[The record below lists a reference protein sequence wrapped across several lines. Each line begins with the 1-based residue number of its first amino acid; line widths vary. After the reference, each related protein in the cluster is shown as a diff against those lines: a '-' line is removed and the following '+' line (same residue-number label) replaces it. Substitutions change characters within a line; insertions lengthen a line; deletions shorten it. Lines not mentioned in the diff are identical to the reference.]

1 MIPQHT
7 IDTLLDRADIVTVI
21 GEYVE
26 LKKRGVNYVA
36 CCPFHNEK
44 TASFVV
50 SPARQTWH
58 CFGGCSEGGN
68 VIGFLMKKEA
78 LTFPEAVRKLAVRYG
93 IAIDD
98 EPESNDQREKRQKR
112 EALLNLNQRVADFY
126 AHCLNSEQGANA
138 LHYAHSRWSEDYC
151 AEIGLGYAP
160 TGNALLAWAFE
171 RGENVDYLIELGLI
185 RIKEKSNASEE
196 TQMYD
201 FYRERLVIPIR
212 DKARNVIGFTC
223 RDLTG
228 KPGMAKYLNSTESL
242 VYHKGE
248 TVFGIDFAWREA
260 MKTQNFFLVEGAPD
274 AMKMQSVGL
283 HTAVAPLGSAWTKEQ
298 LELLKRA
305 APSVCFINDA
315 DPVPDGKDYGNG
327 ISFVLKN
334 GELALK
340 LGLNVSVRELP
351 CKEGNIKQDPGD
363 FFTSASKL
371 KQLKEEDFILWTAQ
385 KLIKK
390 EDGNFKK
397 YEALMTVAEL
407 ASYISDD
414 TCLEM
419 YIEDLVKF
427 RKGKEWWRNII
438 FNKRR
443 ERRQAK
449 ENKGEIDLR
458 QYGFVEENGAYCGI
472 SERGEQQWS
481 NFTMHPLYHILD
493 EDSPRRLF
501 TVKNQ
506 RGQEQILELTM
517 EELNSL
523 TKFRQHLESIGN
535 YQWRAGEGDLQKL
548 KIYLYD
554 NTETARKVAQL
565 GWHPSGFYA
574 FGNGIWQDGAFHKA
588 DDFGIVSLEK
598 QGNWYIPAASKIY
611 RNDKTRFERQRKFA
625 HNTFATVHFTDY
637 IHDFVRVF
645 GDNGKVGLCYFFASL
660 FRDIITSHTRSFPIL
675 DLFGPKGSGK
685 TELGT
690 ALMAFF
696 VADNKAPNLK
706 NSTHVALNDDVAFAS
721 NALVHF
727 DEYKNDVHPFKIE
740 FLKGLY
746 DGVGRT
752 KMGGSDYDERKMTSV
767 KSGVIISGQEIPT
780 ADIALFHRCI
790 YLSFPRSEYTM
801 EERQRFAALRDIQKN
816 GLTSLTLQVLEL
828 RKSVEARYLEEYD
841 TVLHQIEE
849 ATNHAPLETRIVENW
864 CKMLAIYRCVA
875 DRLQLPFD
883 YKDIFRICKDGLVT
897 QNNMS
902 GEGNEV
908 AKFWETIMYLRANG
922 DLYEDSDFIIKE
934 YKKFKSDIIPE
945 KIYPEVHPVLLLN
958 TSRIFVLYK
967 EAARRTGDKIIPEDA
982 LREYMKNADYYL
994 GKLKSVRFKSIVKGI
1009 EERKDTTA
1017 ITRVLQALAFDYD
1030 LLKERFSLNLDTT
1043 TDGFTVPVE
1052 REDEYQEKRP
1062 QAKEQSFFPETEEKD
1077 VPF

>member
-1 MIPQHT
+1 MIPQST
-7 IDTLLDRADIVTVI
+7 IDRILDRADIVSVI

-26 LKKRGVNYVA
+26 LKKRGTNYVA
-36 CCPFHNEK
+36 CCPFHSEK
-44 TASFVV
+44 TPSFVV

-68 VIGFLMKKEA
+68 VIGFLMKREA
-78 LTFPEAVRKLAVRYG
+78 LTFPEAVRKLAARYA
-93 IAIDD
+93 IPIDD
-98 EPESNDQREKRQKR
+98 EPESNDQREKRLKR
-112 EALLNLNQRVADFY
+112 EALLLLNQRVADFY
-126 AHCLNSEQGANA
+126 AHCLHETRGANA
-138 LHYAHSRWSEDYC
+138 LHYAQSRFSADYC

-171 RGENVDYLIELGLI
+171 RGENIDQLIELGLI
-185 RIKEKSNASEE
+185 RIKEKTNASDD

-201 FYRERLVIPIR
+201 FFRDRLVIPIR
-212 DKARNVIGFTC
+212 DRRRNVIGFTC

-228 KPGMAKYLNSTESL
+228 RDGTAKYLNSTESL
-242 VYHKGE
+242 VYHKGRS
-248 TVFGIDFAWREA
+248 VFGIDLAWREA
-260 MKTQNFFLVEGAPD
+260 MKTEQFFLVEGAPD

-283 HTAVAPLGSAWTKEQ
+283 HTAVAPLGSAWTEDQ
-298 LELLKRA
+298 LQMLKRA

-315 DPVPDGKDYGNG
+315 DPVPDGKDYGGG
-327 ISFVLKN
+327 IAFVLKN
-334 GELALK
+334 GELALR

-351 CKEGNIKQDPGD
+351 CKEGNLKQDPGD
-363 FFTSASKL
+363 FFSSASKL
-371 KQLKEEDFILWTAQ
+371 RQLKEEDFILWAAQ
-385 KLIKK
+385 KLVRKD
-390 EDGNFKK
+390 DGNFKK
-397 YEALMTVAEL
+397 YDALMKIAEL
-407 ASYISDD
+407 ASYIADD
-414 TCLEM
+414 TRLEM

-427 RKGKEWWRNII
+427 RKGASWWRSVIY
-438 FNKRR
+438 NKRR
-443 ERRQAK
+443 ERKQATL
-449 ENKGEIDLR
+449 NKGEIDLR
-458 QYGFVEENGAYCGI
+458 QYGFVEERGAYCGL
-472 SERGEQQWS
+472 SDRGEQTWS
-481 NFTMHPLYHILD
+481 NFTMQPLFHILD
-493 EDSPRRLF
+493 EDAPRRLF
-501 TVKNQ
+501 SVKNQ
-506 RGQEQILELTM
+506 RGQERILELTM

-535 YQWRAGEGDLQKL
+535 FQWLASERELQKL
-548 KIYLYD
+548 KTYLYD
-554 NTETARKVAQL
+554 NTETARKVSQL
-565 GWHPSGFYA
+565 GWHPTGFYA
-574 FGNGIWQDGAFHKA
+574 FGNGIWKDGAFHKA

-598 QGNWYIPAASKIY
+598 QGNWYIPAASKLY
-611 RNDKTRFERQRKFA
+611 AGDKTRFERQRKFA
-625 HNTFATVHFTDY
+625 HNAYSQVRFADY
-637 IHDFVRVF
+637 ICDFVNVF

-706 NSTHVALNDDVAFAS
+706 NSTNVALNDDVAFAS

-752 KMGGSDYDERKMTSV
+752 KMGGSDFDERKMTSV

-801 EERQRFAALRDIQKN
+801 EERQRFAALRDVQKN

-828 RKSVEARYLEEYD
+828 RKGVEARFLEEYD
-841 TVLHQIEE
+841 AVLHEIET

-864 CKMLAIYRCVA
+864 AKMLAIYRCVS
-875 DRLQLPFD
+875 DRLQLPFG
-883 YKDIFRICKDGLVT
+883 YKDIFKICKDGLVT

-922 DLYEDSDFIIKE
+922 DIYEEGDFLIKDF
-934 YKKFKSDIIPE
+934 KKFKSDIIAE
-945 KIYPEVHPVLLLN
+945 KIYPEAHPVLLLN
-958 TSRIFVLYK
+958 TSRIFTLYK
-967 EAARRTGDKIIPEDA
+967 ENARRTGDKIIPEDA

-994 GKLKSVRFKSIVKGI
+994 GKVKSVRFKSIVKGI
-1009 EERKDTTA
+1009 VEMRGSVSVS
-1017 ITRVLQALAFDYD
+1017 RVLQALAFDYN

-1043 TDGFTVPVE
+1043 TSTDTV
-1052 REDEYQEKRP
+1052 QEGD
-1062 QAKEQSFFPETEEKD
+1062 KETAQEADRRYGRKEE
-1077 VPF
+1077 VCSSV